1 MATIT
6 LPGDYQPSVRS
17 LLKDPTKI
25 AGRIISPDV
34 SFLSDYLLRGPIATP
49 SGVVE
54 YEVAKLDDLY
64 AGRGDFQDIEPMA
77 EYPMLDIAEGE
88 PTFGSANKYGAG
100 YKVSY
105 EAVDRNDVNP
115 MIKGNRKIQN
125 HLVRT
130 DATRTLAAFE
140 KAVLDNNRKV
150 NATGDWGKEGFAWMD
165 LAKSLAGSPTGY
177 NYTTLLVNKA
187 DAFKMVTAPDIR
199 EATKF
204 TDTRATSAIYS
215 SVFNNLN
222 GLLGLEVIINDF
234 VPANKAY
241 LVEKNTAGF
250 VALEKDFQLRVI
262 DKPETDHWLVQ
273 GSKRAAPFVDEP
285 AAVMVIDKL
294 DGSAA

>member
-1 MATIT
+1 M
-6 LPGDYQPSVRS
+6 YKRQ
-17 LLKDPTKI
+17 
-25 AGRIISPDV
+25 DV

-88 PTFGSANKYGAG
+88 TTYGSSVKYGAG
-100 YKVSY
+100 YKVAY

-165 LAKSLAGSPTGY
+165 LSLIHISEPTRPCG
-177 NYTTLLVNKA
+177 
-187 DAFKMVTAPDIR
+187 
-199 EATKF
+199 
-204 TDTRATSAIYS
+204 TSRMPS
-215 SVFNNLN
+215 S
-222 GLLGLEVIINDF
+222 
-234 VPANKAY
+234 A
-241 LVEKNTAGF
+241 
-250 VALEKDFQLRVI
+250 
-262 DKPETDHWLVQ
+262 
-273 GSKRAAPFVDEP
+273 
-285 AAVMVIDKL
+285 
-294 DGSAA
+294 

>member
-17 LLKDPTKI
+17 LLKAPTKI
-25 AGRIISPDV
+25 AGRIIDPNV
-34 SFLSDYLLRGPIATP
+34 SFLSDYLFRGPVAAP

-54 YEVAKLDDLY
+54 YQVAKLDDLY
-64 AGRGDFQDIEPMA
+64 AGRGDFQDIEPMG
-77 EYPMLDIAEGE
+77 EYPMLDVGDEE
-88 PTFGSANKYGAG
+88 TTSGSTGKYGTG
-100 YKVSY
+100 YKVAY

-115 MIKGNRKIQN
+115 MIKGNRKIRN
-125 HLVRT
+125 HLVRA
-130 DATRTLAAFE
+130 DATRALAAIE
-140 KAVLDNNRKV
+140 KSVAENHRLV
-150 NATGDWGKEGFAWMD
+150 NATGDWGKETFAWMD
-165 LAKSLAGSPTGY
+165 LAKSLAGAPTGY

-204 TDTRATSAIYS
+204 TDTRGTSPIYS

-234 VPANKAY
+234 VPPNKAY

-285 AAVMVIDKL
+285 AAVLVIDKL
-294 DGSAA
+294 DGSGA